1 MDQLEYEEVVEWYN
15 NDKDVFD
22 TWELNRVRGFY
33 NDLIQLENPSD
44 LEKKL
49 IGWCEDLLV

>member
-1 MDQLEYEEVVEWYN
+1 MNQLEYEEVLEWYN
-15 NDKDVFD
+15 DDKDVFD
-22 TWELNRVRGFY
+22 TWELNRIRDFY
-33 NDLIQLENPSD
+33 NDLVQLENPSD